1 MSKGKKKKNKKTV
14 YIDDGRTIVDMS
26 TLGGSSSKNAKNSGP
41 VGSRFRDKMRTY
53 FESVK
58 LMLLPMLLV
67 LGLIAVAFLLLY
79 LLLSL
84 A

>member
-1 MSKGKKKKNKKTV
+1 MSKDKKKKRKKNV

-26 TLGGSSSKNAKNSGP
+26 AFGGSSKNPNRGVP
-41 VGSRFRDKMRTY
+41 VGSGFKDKMRTY

-67 LGLIAVAFLLLY
+67 LGLIAIAFLILY

>member
-1 MSKGKKKKNKKTV
+1 MSKDQKKKDNKTV

-26 TLGGSSSKNAKNSGP
+26 AFGGSSKKPNNRGPIGSG
-41 VGSRFRDKMRTY
+41 FKDKMRTY

-67 LGLIAVAFLLLY
+67 LGLIAIAFLILY

>member
-1 MSKGKKKKNKKTV
+1 MSNKKDKKKKNV

-26 TLGGSSSKNAKNSGP
+26 CIGKSSVSNDNTQMPHG
-41 VGSRFRDKMRTY
+41 FRDKIRTY

-58 LMLLPMLLV
+58 LMLLPMLIT
-67 LGLIAVAFLLLY
+67 LGIVAAAFGILY

>member
-1 MSKGKKKKNKKTV
+1 MSKDKKKKSKKNV

-26 TLGGSSSKNAKNSGP
+26 AFGGSSKNANRGVP
-41 VGSRFRDKMRTY
+41 VGSGFKDKMRTY

-67 LGLIAVAFLLLY
+67 LGLIAIAFLILY